1 MRRWMTAVVVAVIGL
16 VTPHKA
22 SAQFATFDASNLA
35 QSILSFLQ
43 DGDSMVNNTYQFLEN
58 IGVMKEQLEFLKE
71 MNERYSE
78 VRQTVY
84 QAQSVI
90 QLARYYEMTA
100 MMFSRYVDRLE
111 GLDADELRYYQVRSL
126 VNEGFQYLLIASRE
140 VKRAREYLS
149 ARSKVSEEERR
160 EALKE
165 CERQVCRTNAALYDH
180 IVDTFAVIDSG
191 RVLAMNVRSMDE
203 AFKVRY

>member
-1 MRRWMTAVVVAVIGL
+1 MRRWMTAIVVAVIGL

-111 GLDADELRYYQVRSL
+111 GLDAEELRYYQVRSL

-140 VKRAREYLS
+140 VKRARVYLS

-160 EALKE
+160 AALKE

-191 RVLAMNVRSMDE
+191 RVLAKNVKSMDD
-203 AFKVRY
+203 AFKMKY